1 MALAVCDIFN
11 ETICFKTCV
20 LRTNTCHVLHLKKKK
35 KKEEEKETILAAD
48 SQYSF
53 SVSYIGFLVL
63 KAGSSVLIFD

>member
-1 MALAVCDIFN
+1 MRPS
-11 ETICFKTCV
+11 V
-20 LRTNTCHVLHLKKKK
+20 LRPVCSELIPVMFFTWEKK